1 VKTALGQH
9 QGGFMNW
16 YRKTAIALAASAVL
30 LSAFANTVLAGV
42 PTEQVR
48 QTADKVL
55 QVLQDPQSKSNSNPA
70 QRREQLTQILASR
83 FDFAEM
89 AKRSLGANWQK
100 GSASEQQQFVR
111 LFTNLLESSYIG
123 QIEAYSGEKII
134 YGRETVEQN
143 QADVETKI
151 VTKKSE
157 EVSVNYKLKGDGGNW
172 KVYDMVIENVSLVN
186 NFRNQFNRMLAKGS
200 FADLISQ
207 LESKSTLKPD
217 RS

>member
-1 VKTALGQH
+1 MYWST
-9 QGGFMNW
+9 
-16 YRKTAIALAASAVL
+16 KTAIALAASAVL
-30 LSAFANTVLAGV
+30 LSVYANTVQAGA

-55 QVLQDPQSKSNSNPA
+55 QVLQDPQFKSNSNAA
-70 QRREQLTQILASR
+70 QRRDQLTQILASR

-100 GSASEQQQFVR
+100 GSAAEQQQFVR
-111 LFTNLLESSYIG
+111 LFTNLLENSYIG
-123 QIEAYSGEKII
+123 QIEAYSGEKIN
-134 YGRETVEQN
+134 YGRESVEQN

-151 VTKKSE
+151 VTKKGE
-157 EVSVNYKLKGDGGNW
+157 EVSVNYKLKADGGNW
-172 KVYDMVIENVSLVN
+172 KVYDVVIENVSLVN

-200 FADLISQ
+200 FADLITQ
-207 LESKSTLKPD
+207 LETKSTIKPE

>member
-1 VKTALGQH
+1 MQSYKKTVL
-9 QGGFMNW
+9 M
-16 YRKTAIALAASAVL
+16 LATLAVL
-30 LSAFANTVLAGV
+30 LLALANDAKAGV

-55 QVLQDPQSKSNSNPA
+55 QVLQDPQFKSNGNAA
-70 QRREQLTQILASR
+70 QRRDQLTQILGSR

-100 GSASEQQQFVR
+100 GSASEQQHFVR

-123 QIEAYSGEKII
+123 QLESYSGEKIV
-134 YGRETVEQN
+134 YGRETVDQN

-151 VTKKSE
+151 ITKKSE
-157 EVSVNYKLKGDGGNW
+157 EVAVNYKLKSDGGNW
-172 KVYDMVIENVSLVN
+172 KIYDVVIENVSLVN
-186 NFRNQFNRMLAKGS
+186 NFRNQFNRMLAKGT

-207 LESKSTLKPD
+207 LETKSTLKPD

>member
-1 VKTALGQH
+1 MNWSTKTAL
-9 QGGFMNW
+9 
-16 YRKTAIALAASAVL
+16 ALAASAVL
-30 LSAFANTVLAGV
+30 LSAFANTVQAGA

-55 QVLQDPQSKSNSNPA
+55 QVLQDPQFKSNSNAA
-70 QRREQLTQILASR
+70 QRRDQLTQILASR

-100 GSASEQQQFVR
+100 GSAAEQQQFVR
-111 LFTNLLESSYIG
+111 LFTNLLENSYIG
-123 QIEAYSGEKII
+123 QIEAYSGEKIN
-134 YGRETVEQN
+134 YGRESVEQN

-151 VTKKSE
+151 VTKKGE
-157 EVSVNYKLKGDGGNW
+157 EVSVNYKLKADGGNW
-172 KVYDMVIENVSLVN
+172 KVYDVVIENVSLVN

-200 FADLISQ
+200 FADLITQ
-207 LESKSTLKPD
+207 LETKSTIKPE